1 MNVSDTFILQ
11 LNISAT
17 IVLLTVGFVLLFKK
31 NNVRANIFLGFLM
44 LYPVISI
51 IINIIFIIFHQH
63 QLLFLAPMNIGVNL
77 TFGPVLLSYL
87 YFIQGNPERKTGF
100 SVLHYIPALIVFI
113 SAAYYLFIPEEE
125 QSFLLE
131 RLLKG
136 EEGYINLINHFL
148 LIHICI
154 YLYIAWKKVKIYEEI
169 SFDMSIPETENS
181 VKWQKA
187 LLGCIILVNILLLLS
202 FILPI
207 LIIGKAH
214 IYSDLIA
221 TPIAA
226 LVMYVFLI
234 YKGLSYHV
242 IYNQTE
248 YKAFATAAEPLNH
261 FIEEL
266 KKQSQISKRQTL
278 YEEEFLTEIHNK
290 LENLFN
296 EQEIYTKPGLKLH
309 DVAVML
315 EISPATLSFTINK
328 HMKTTF
334 FELINTYRVKKAK
347 HLLMG
352 TDHRHYKIEYI
363 GELSGFNSRASFF
376 SVFKKQVGKT
386 PQSYRDNYLEKR
398 A

>member
-1 MNVSDTFILQ
+1 MNVSYTFILQ
-11 LNISAT
+11 LNLLAT
-17 IVLLTVGFVLLFKK
+17 IVLLTVAFALLFKK
-31 NNVRANIFLGFLM
+31 NNARANIFLGFLM

-51 IINIIFIIFHQH
+51 IFNVIFIIFHQH
-63 QLLFLAPMNIGVNL
+63 RLLFLAPMNIGLNL
-77 TFGPVLLSYL
+77 TFGPILLSYL
-87 YFIQGNPERKTGF
+87 HFMQGNPKRKKGIGIF
-100 SVLHYIPALIVFI
+100 HYIPALIVFASATYYFFI
-113 SAAYYLFIPEEE
+113 SEKK

-131 RLLKG
+131 HLLKG
-136 EEGYINLINHFL
+136 EETYINLINLFL

-154 YLYIAWKKVKIYEEI
+154 YLYIAWKRVMIYTES
-169 SFDMSIPETENS
+169 SFDLGIPETENP

-187 LLGCIILVNILLLLS
+187 LLKCIILTNVLLLLA

-207 LIIGKAH
+207 LITGKAH

-226 LVMYVFLI
+226 LVIYIFLI
-234 YKGLSYHV
+234 YKGLTYHV
-242 IYNQTE
+242 IYNQSE

-266 KKQSQISKRQTL
+266 KEQNQISKQQFT
-278 YEEEFLTEIHNK
+278 YGEEFMVEVRTR

-296 EQEIYTKPGLKLH
+296 EQKIYTRPGLKLH
-309 DVAVML
+309 DVAEML
-315 EISPATLSFTINK
+315 EISPVALSFTINK
-328 HMKTTF
+328 HMKITF
-334 FELINTYRVKKAK
+334 FEMVNIYRVEKAK
-347 HLLMG
+347 QLLIG

-386 PQSYRDNYLEKR
+386 PQSYRDEYLKKKV
-398 A
+398 